1 MSIVL
6 LAVCYF
12 GYFVSRG
19 VFSFFKFLYQF
30 FRNSA
35 MRSLNFKYDHGE
47 YRERVWK
54 DKEFFEK
61 LDLDSLYKDKDLT
74 GFSSASSE

>member
-1 MSIVL
+1 
-6 LAVCYF
+6 
-12 GYFVSRG
+12 
-19 VFSFFKFLYQF
+19 
-30 FRNSA
+30 

>member
-1 MSIVL
+1 M
-6 LAVCYF
+6 
-12 GYFVSRG
+12 
-19 VFSFFKFLYQF
+19 
-30 FRNSA
+30 NSA